1 MVKPG
6 SYRGEMGAHLKMSS
20 ICNIANRKVEQYV
33 NTH

>member
-20 ICNIANRKVEQYV
+20 IRNITNRKVEQYV